1 MTEIIKRERNI
12 PCTIK
17 HGKAD
22 WTGHILCGN
31 CLLKH
36 FIEGKM
42 KGRKE
47 ITGRGKRRKQLLDDH
62 NETRAS

>member
-1 MTEIIKRERNI
+1 MTETIKGERNI
-12 PCTIK
+12 LCTIK

-22 WTGHILCGN
+22 WIGHILCRN

-36 FIEGKM
+36 FIAGKIN
-42 KGRKE
+42 GRKE
-47 ITGRGKRRKQLLDDH
+47 IAGRGRKQLLDDH